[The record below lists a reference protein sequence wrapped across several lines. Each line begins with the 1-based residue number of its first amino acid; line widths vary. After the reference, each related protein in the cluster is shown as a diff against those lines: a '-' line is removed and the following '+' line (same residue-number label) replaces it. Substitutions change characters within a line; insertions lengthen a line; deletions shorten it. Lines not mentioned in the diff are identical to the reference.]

1 MKKFLGFL
9 ATIIIIAIIILAIL
23 FFKGGLGF
31 GNGLGFGSGTGES
44 ESVVSQIADSKTAET
59 DSSVIVI
66 KVYEDKIFYNGEEV
80 SDMDELKKL
89 ISDDAAEGA
98 TFTFEQEYGI
108 KATLD
113 EVKALL
119 TELEKSIDIQV
130 KGLN

>member
-66 KVYEDKIFYNGEEV
+66 KVYEDTIFYDGEEV
-80 SDMDELKKL
+80 SDPDELKKL

>member
-9 ATIIIIAIIILAIL
+9 ATIILIAIIILIIL
-23 FFKGGLGF
+23 FFNGGLGF

-44 ESVVSQIADSKTAET
+44 DSVVSQIVDSKTAET
-59 DSSVIVI
+59 DSNVIVI
-66 KVYEDKIFYNGEEV
+66 KVYEDKIYYNGETV
-80 SDMDELKKL
+80 SDMDELKAL
-89 ISDDAAEGA
+89 ISEDAAKGA

>member
-9 ATIIIIAIIILAIL
+9 ATIILIAIIILIIL
-23 FFKGGLGF
+23 FFNGGLGF

-44 ESVVSQIADSKTAET
+44 DSVVSQIVDSKTADT
-59 DSSVIVI
+59 DSNVIVI
-66 KVYEDKIFYNGEEV
+66 KVYEDKIYYNGETV
-80 SDMDELKKL
+80 SDMDELKAL
-89 ISDDAAEGA
+89 ISEDAAEGA

>member
-9 ATIIIIAIIILAIL
+9 ATIIILAIIIFVIL
-23 FFKGGLGF
+23 FFNGGLGF

-44 ESVVSQIADSKTAET
+44 ESVVSQIVDSKTAET
-59 DSSVIVI
+59 ESDVIVI
-66 KVYEDKIFYNGEEV
+66 KVYEDKILYDGKEV
-80 SDMDELKKL
+80 SDTEELKKL
-89 ISDDAAEGA
+89 IADDAAKGA

-113 EVKALL
+113 EVKSLL
-119 TELEKSIDIQV
+119 TELEKSIDIQI